1 MQRKI
6 SVIIFILFIITVLV
20 LATLIGK
27 TNNNISIYSD
37 PVFVPQI
44 IVRSAIV
51 DWGFPQV
58 TLTPNVYQT
67 SS

>member
-6 SVIIFILFIITVLV
+6 SLILCILFIITVLI

-27 TNNNISIYSD
+27 TNNISVYLD

-58 TLTPNVYQT
+58 TLAPIVY
-67 SS
+67 